1 MTADTIPDLGLDLG
15 PLDGPVLCFGG
26 PYSNAQATEAVLAE
40 AKARNIPPER
50 TICTGDVVAYC
61 AEPEAS
67 IGLVRAA
74 GIPVV
79 MGNCEESLGFA
90 ADDCNCG
97 FAQDSDCQA
106 WSDDWFAFATMML
119 DDDARA
125 WMRGLPRQ
133 VRFTLGGRRF
143 AVIHG
148 GAENISE
155 YIFASTPIAAKADM
169 IDRLDVDA
177 VIGGHSGLPFTQSL
191 GPRVPDTQNIGPRVL
206 DTQNI
211 DTRLRHNPGAVGMP
225 ANDGTPR
232 GWFSVI
238 TPAGDNGAGGLDIAL
253 HALDYDHEA
262 AANAMRAALPDL
274 PYAET
279 LSSGLWPNMA
289 VMPEAKRGLRGRPLA
304 PGTVHWPGKVSAA
317 AE

>member
-1 MTADTIPDLGLDLG
+1 MTVSPTANMTPDTILDLG
-15 PLDGPVLCFGG
+15 HLDGPVLCFGG

-40 AKARNIPPER
+40 AKARNITPER
-50 TICTGDVVAYC
+50 VICTGDVVAYC
-61 AEPEAS
+61 ADPEAS
-67 IGLVRAA
+67 VGLVRAA
-74 GIPVV
+74 GIAVV
-79 MGNCEESLGFA
+79 MGNCEESLGFT

-97 FAQDSDCQA
+97 FEQDSDCQA
-106 WSDDWFAFATMML
+106 WSDDWFTFAAMML
-119 DDDARA
+119 DGGARA

-155 YIFASTPIAAKADM
+155 YIFASTPDATKADM
-169 IDRLDVDA
+169 IERLEVDA
-177 VIGGHSGLPFTQSL
+177 VIGGHSGLPFTELL
-191 GPRVPDTQNIGPRVL
+191 GG
-206 DTQNI
+206 
-211 DTRLRHNPGAVGMP
+211 RLWHNPGAVGMP

-238 TPAGDNGAGGLDIAL
+238 TPEPGGLDIAL
-253 HALDYDHEA
+253 HELDYDHEA
-262 AANAMRAALPDL
+262 AARAMRAALPDL

-289 VMPEAKRGLRGRPLA
+289 VLPEAERGLRGRPLA
-304 PGTVHWPGKVSAA
+304 PGTVHWPGLSVRA
-317 AE
+317 AEWAAG

>member
-1 MTADTIPDLGLDLG
+1 MMLSPILDLG
-15 PLDGPVLCFGG
+15 HLDGPVLCFGG
-26 PYSNAQATEAVLAE
+26 PYSNAQATEAVLAQ

-50 TICTGDVVAYC
+50 VICTGDVVAYC

-97 FAQDSDCQA
+97 FDEDSDCQA
-106 WSDDWFAFATMML
+106 WSDDWFTFAQMML

-148 GAENISE
+148 GVENISE
-155 YIFASTPIAAKADM
+155 YIFASSTVATKAGM
-169 IDRLDVDA
+169 IERLEVDA
-177 VIGGHSGLPFTQSL
+177 IIGGHSGLPFTELL
-191 GPRVPDTQNIGPRVL
+191 GENL
-206 DTQNI
+206 W
-211 DTRLRHNPGAVGMP
+211 HNPGAVGMP

-238 TPAGDNGAGGLDIAL
+238 TPAGDTGGDYGAGGLDIAL
-253 HALDYDHEA
+253 HELHYDHEA
-262 AANAMRAALPDL
+262 AASAMRAALPDL
-274 PYAET
+274 PYAAT
-279 LSSGLWPNMA
+279 LRSGLWPNMA
-289 VMPEAKRGLRGRPLA
+289 VLPETERELRGRPLA
-304 PGTVHWPGKVSAA
+304 PGTVHWPGKVIAT
-317 AE
+317 AEMARG

>member
-1 MTADTIPDLGLDLG
+1 MTVSPTANMTPDTILDLG
-15 PLDGPVLCFGG
+15 HLDGPVLCFGG

-79 MGNCEESLGFA
+79 MGKCEESLGLTG
-90 ADDCNCG
+90 DDCNCG
-97 FAQDSDCQA
+97 FEQDSDCQA
-106 WSDDWFAFATMML
+106 WSDDWFTFAAMML

-125 WMRGLPRQ
+125 WMQGLPRQ

-155 YIFASTPIAAKADM
+155 YIFASTPDATKADM
-169 IDRLDVDA
+169 IERLEVDA
-177 VIGGHSGLPFTQSL
+177 VIGGHSGLPFTEFL
-191 GPRVPDTQNIGPRVL
+191 GGHL
-206 DTQNI
+206 W
-211 DTRLRHNPGAVGMP
+211 HNPGAVGMP

-238 TPAGDNGAGGLDIAL
+238 TPGPDGLDITL
-253 HALDYDHEA
+253 HELDYDHETA
-262 AANAMRAALPDL
+262 ARAMRAALPDL

-289 VMPEAKRGLRGRPLA
+289 VLPEAERGLRGRALA
-304 PGTVHWPGKVSAA
+304 AGTVHWPNKASAA